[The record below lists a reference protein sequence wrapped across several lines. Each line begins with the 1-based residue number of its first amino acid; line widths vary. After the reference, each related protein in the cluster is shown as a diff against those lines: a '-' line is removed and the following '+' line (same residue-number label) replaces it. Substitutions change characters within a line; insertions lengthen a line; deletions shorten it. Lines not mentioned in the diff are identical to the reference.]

1 MSQEILDDT
10 LSTSVIPIRT
20 IPLNII
26 EGTILI
32 ANAISV
38 VYFIGTLGITLSI
51 WKFLLVAT
59 FSISSVFS
67 TLLILQWAAFMTA
80 TNSPKKIRAF
90 DSLSNKW
97 ILSISFIAFLWT
109 LIGGFIYLTDYGDP
123 IQWTKLSDLTPL
135 LLVIILG
142 PLQFVYLQRIAYKYN
157 QIIEYSSKS

>member
-51 WKFLLVAT
+51 WKFLV
-59 FSISSVFS
+59 SVVF
-67 TLLILQWAAFMTA
+67 
-80 TNSPKKIRAF
+80 
-90 DSLSNKW
+90 
-97 ILSISFIAFLWT
+97 FLH
-109 LIGGFIYLTDYGDP
+109 Y
-123 IQWTKLSDLTPL
+123 
-135 LLVIILG
+135 
-142 PLQFVYLQRIAYKYN
+142 
-157 QIIEYSSKS
+157 